1 MARRCRFPLG
11 IVVLVLCAALVL
23 VGFGWRPHS
32 APRQPGAHHA
42 FAVSGEL
49 VKRVVVFLL
58 GAAAAVTLLVCLL
71 DVAAKRLYRSMKR
84 DNQALPS
91 GLYLDEWLQE
101 TAPSGKVCA
110 KAVVMNT
117 WFVGRHV
124 PSSVPLPLAQK
135 ESPFVRGLRVTSRL
149 AQASADAEAASPGGP
164 QALTTWP
171 ANAVVVG
178 TIRMGFG
185 HHRIAYAATSWG
197 IKKGVPTYFHDFLA
211 IESPEATLIKDQD
224 KIYSRASRVA
234 SEWGGCVEKLWGSF
248 TKSQGDATLLRV
260 VYQMAEHLKPL
271 LLSIPKDT
279 PIIASHSFVGL
290 AAVACGFKKVINLV
304 IDNHPQWFCVVP
316 GALNLVQGPSNYH
329 QFLRMGVP
337 PSEIR
342 LAGAWCPQ
350 NLVDNI
356 PADCE
361 ARKQR
366 ALQGAPIR
374 LLLPV
379 GGAGAQRK
387 FVSAFVCALSER
399 VKAGAVNLFLNAADH
414 PHMKSAFVEALRKSG
429 LDYHLV
435 DTNDGVDS
443 FVDSLVRGGQPPK
456 TVTLFAFGDY
466 FPAVATTDK
475 LCRVADVLCCKPS
488 ELAFYPVPKLMIRRV
503 GDHEAYSA
511 LRASE
516 LGDGTLEVREVPD
529 AMAYVKVYEQPGRP
543 LLVQQNESIVKNN
556 SIGLYDGCKNAI
568 EAAFGK

>member
-23 VGFGWRPHS
+23 VGVGWRPHT
-32 APRQPGAHHA
+32 APRQPGAHRA
-42 FAVSGEL
+42 FAVSEEL
-49 VKRVVVFLL
+49 AKTVVIYAL
-58 GAAAAVTLLVCLL
+58 GAAVAATLLVCLL
-71 DVAAKRLYRSMKR
+71 NVLAKRLYASMKR
-84 DNQALPS
+84 DNHFQ
-91 GLYLDEWLQE
+91 LDDWLHE

-110 KAVVMNT
+110 KAVIMNSF
-117 WFVGRHV
+117 FVGRHV
-124 PSSVPLPLAQK
+124 PSSVPLPLAQT
-135 ESPFVRGLRVTSRL
+135 ESPFVRGLKVTSRL
-149 AQASADAEAASPGGP
+149 AQANMDAEGASPGKP

-197 IKKGVPTYFHDFLA
+197 ISTGRPTYFHDFLA

-224 KIYSRASRVA
+224 KMYSKASRVA
-234 SEWGGCVEKLWGSF
+234 SELGGCVERLWGSF

-260 VYQMAEHLKPL
+260 SYQLAEHLKPL
-271 LLSIPKDT
+271 LLGIPKDT

-329 QFLRMGVP
+329 NFLRMGVP

-342 LAGAWCPQ
+342 LAGAWIPQ
-350 NLVDNI
+350 SLVANV

-366 ALQGAPIR
+366 ALRAAPLR
-374 LLLPV
+374 LLIPV

-387 FVSAFVCALSER
+387 YVTSFVCALSER
-399 VKAGAVNLFLNAADH
+399 VKAGAVNLFLNAGDH
-414 PHMKSAFVEALRKSG
+414 PHMKSAFEGALRKSG
-429 LDYHLV
+429 LDHHLV
-435 DTNDGVDS
+435 DSNEGVDS
-443 FVDSLVRGGQPPK
+443 FVDSLLKGGQPPK
-456 TVTLFAFGDY
+456 AVTLFAFGDY

-516 LGDGTLEVREVPD
+516 LGDGTLEVREVED

-543 LLVQQNESIVKNN
+543 LLVQQNDSIVKNN
-556 SIGLYDGCKNAI
+556 SIGLYSGCKNAV
-568 EAAFGK
+568 EAAFEK